1 MLMRKP
7 EIKKTIIPS
16 KAQLKQPQISISQ
29 ILLHAP
35 ESSQNPYIPDPDEGS
50 GLDGSE
56 NDRK

>member
-1 MLMRKP
+1 MRKP